1 MTRILGVVLAVALA
15 GAAQQRQPERRV
27 PEREKGLRMPEK
39 IGIAAAELDG
49 FEKNGGAAH
58 LQKAVENLEE
68 VDLFSVKQT
77 GERLKARQQL
87 LREWC
92 RALAGVERVKDPKFD
107 PDDAPLLNVMPPL
120 QGGTEIPPKPMTP
133 AARKEYEAAVAANEK
148 KKADRRVQFLARE
161 LEDRI
166 VESAQRLI
174 GRWYTLSAADQKEIQ
189 AVFAETKLAPEQQ
202 KMLQGKRK

>member
-1 MTRILGVVLAVALA
+1 
-15 GAAQQRQPERRV
+15 
-27 PEREKGLRMPEK
+27 MPEK

-77 GERLKARQQL
+77 GERLAARREL

-92 RALAGVERVKDPKFD
+92 RALSAVDRVKDPKFD

-120 QGGTEIPPKPMTP
+120 QGGTQIPPKATTP
-133 AARKEYEAAVAANEK
+133 AARKQYEAAVAANEK

-161 LEDRI
+161 LEERI

-174 GRWYTLSAADQKEIQ
+174 GRWYTSSAADRNEIQ
-189 AVFAETKLAPEQQ
+189 SVFSETKLAPERQ
-202 KMLQGKRK
+202 KTLLAKPK